1 MNPNFGKKY
10 YALLSMGV
18 LLLLISTIVYAE
30 AFEATTTNST
40 SSKTTVTQD
49 EEQISDS
56 STTTVDISSTSEPL
70 ITDTKTPP
78 TIVPEPDP
86 STPGITLDI
95 AKQSRITNL
104 CANISNRL
112 DAVIARQE
120 NIAKRLQTR
129 IDKMKMQTIDT
140 NIAEERLRVALVT
153 INQAKDSIRNIDSD
167 VHQTVTATDPK
178 YKWTD
183 VHATYIETDRL
194 VRQAHTELEA
204 VISTLKSSNVSALG
218 ITEVN
223 VTTSTPANE

>member
-1 MNPNFGKKY
+1 MNQGFGKRY
-10 YALLSMGV
+10 YAFLLLGV
-18 LLLLISTIVYAE
+18 LLLLLSTIVYAE
-30 AFEATTTNST
+30 AVEDPATTSTTSSIIEIQEEEST
-40 SSKTTVTQD
+40 STTNNIDNQIATNTENIPSPAQVQNTTINNHTALSLVTQ
-49 EEQISDS
+49 
-56 STTTVDISSTSEPL
+56 T
-70 ITDTKTPP
+70 
-78 TIVPEPDP
+78 
-86 STPGITLDI
+86 
-95 AKQSRITNL
+95 RITNL